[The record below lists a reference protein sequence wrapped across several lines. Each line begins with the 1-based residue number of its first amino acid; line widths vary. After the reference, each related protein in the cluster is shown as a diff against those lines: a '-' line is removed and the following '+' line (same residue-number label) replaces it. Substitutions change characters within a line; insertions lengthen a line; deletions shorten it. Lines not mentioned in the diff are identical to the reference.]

1 MRFSLARALTG
12 TALTA
17 GMLAVGAGA
26 AVANDTHTV
35 RSGDTLSSIA
45 GQHDGVDSW
54 RELAELNSDI
64 ISNPNRIFIGQEL
77 ALAGGSSSSAATAE
91 SSGSNTHTVVQGDT
105 LSGIAAQYAEV
116 ASWRDLAEA
125 NADIVPNPNAIQVG
139 QELALSGTAPSSSS
153 ADTSSSSADSSD
165 TPSSST
171 DTSDSSE
178 SEPTSTPTHNGDVP
192 LETWDRLAE
201 CESNQTWDI
210 NTGNTFYGGLQ
221 FNKKSWD
228 WAIEVGGHTNKPAYP
243 HNATRM
249 QQITVAETLL
259 EIHPAGWGAWPACTE
274 ALGIR

>member
-45 GQHDGVDSW
+45 SQHDGVDSW

-77 ALAGGSSSSAATAE
+77 ALAGGSSGSAATAEPAE
-91 SSGSNTHTVVQGDT
+91 SSGSNTHTVVPGDT

-116 ASWRDLAEA
+116 ASWRVLAEA

-139 QELALSGTAPSSSS
+139 QELALSGTASSSS
-153 ADTSSSSADSSD
+153 SSNTSSSSSNTAE
-165 TPSSST
+165 P
-171 DTSDSSE
+171 
-178 SEPTSTPTHNGDVP
+178 EPTSTPTHNGNVS
-192 LETWDRLAE
+192 LATWDRLAE
-201 CESNQTWDI
+201 CESNGNWSI

-221 FNKKSWD
+221 FNKMSWD

-259 EIHPAGWGAWPACTE
+259 EIHPAGWGAWPACTR

>member
-1 MRFSLARALTG
+1 MRSSLARALTG

-45 GQHDGVDSW
+45 SQHDGVDSW
-54 RELAELNSDI
+54 RDLAELNSDI

-77 ALAGGSSSSAATAE
+77 ALTGGSSGSAATAEPAE
-91 SSGSNTHTVVQGDT
+91 SSGSNTHTVVPGDT
-105 LSGIAAQYAEV
+105 LSGIAAQYADV
-116 ASWRDLAEA
+116 TSWRALAEA
-125 NADIVPNPNAIQVG
+125 NADIVPNPSVIHVG
-139 QELALSGTAPSSSS
+139 QELALSGTA
-153 ADTSSSSADSSD
+153 TSSSGTTTSSSD
-165 TPSSST
+165 TTTSSA
-171 DTSDSSE
+171 E
-178 SEPTSTPTHNGDVP
+178 PEPEPEPTSTPTHNGNVS
-192 LETWDRLAE
+192 LATWDRLAE

-210 NTGNTFYGGLQ
+210 NTGNSFYGGLQ

-259 EIHPAGWGAWPACTE
+259 EIHPAGWGAWPACTR